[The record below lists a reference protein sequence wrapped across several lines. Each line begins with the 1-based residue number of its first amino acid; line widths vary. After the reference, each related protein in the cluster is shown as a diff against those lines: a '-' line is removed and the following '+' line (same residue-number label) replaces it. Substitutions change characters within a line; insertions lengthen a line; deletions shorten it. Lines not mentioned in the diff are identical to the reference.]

1 MNREFLTS
9 LGIEDKDIIDKIM
22 KENGSDIENVKK
34 NFSGIREQLDA
45 ANKQIEELGKL
56 DYEGAKKL
64 ADDYKSKY
72 EESVRANEKM
82 QFDYALDAALAAAK
96 PRNAKAVK
104 ALIETDK
111 LKFSEGKLIGLD
123 EQLKGIRKDND
134 FLFEPEQPKPDPEQ
148 PAGGVQKPKFSS
160 GAGNFGTAVT
170 NASARAIM
178 GLPELK

>member
-148 PAGGVQKPKFSS
+148 PAGGAQKPKFSS

>member
-1 MNREFLTS
+1 MTRDFLKN
-9 LGIEDKDIIDKIM
+9 LGIEDKDTIDRIM
-22 KENGSDIENVKK
+22 SENGNDIENVKK
-34 NFSGIREQLDA
+34 NFTGVKEQLDA

-104 ALIETDK
+104 ALINADQLK
-111 LKFSEGKLIGLD
+111 LSDGKLVGLD
-123 EQLKGIRKDND
+123 EQIKAIKKEND
-134 FLFEPEQPKPDPEQ
+134 FLFEADTPAPDPAPEPPKPR
-148 PAGGVQKPKFSS
+148 FSG
-160 GAGNFGTAVT
+160 GAGNPGSTVT